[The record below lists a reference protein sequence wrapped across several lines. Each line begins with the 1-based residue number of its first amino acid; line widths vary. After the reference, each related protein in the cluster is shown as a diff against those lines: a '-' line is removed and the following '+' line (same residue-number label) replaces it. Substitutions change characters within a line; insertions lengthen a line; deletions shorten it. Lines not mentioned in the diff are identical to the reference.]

1 MKSKMS
7 KILYFSWI
15 REGIGTSEE
24 ILETKSKN
32 IKELIDELKLKDDKY
47 KSVFTTL
54 DNVRVAVDRRLVN
67 FDTSIKN
74 VEEVAFFPP
83 MTGG

>member
-1 MKSKMS
+1 MI

-54 DNVRVAVDRRLVN
+54 DNVRVAVDHRLVN